1 MWALGVVL
9 YTMLYGQ
16 FPFYDNVPQV
26 RCYCYI
32 CRRCTQVT
40 VQCIFFMY
48 LKPLSIR
55 RRKICSSYS
64 KNIGFEWVL
73 SRKCNGFNYEGAVQQ
88 DQGRRLQHPRRWP
101 RKRGHQESH
110 PAHACHRPGESS
122 NCRSGKAMIYI
133 FILIFVHGLIYTRFK
148 TSLFY
153 YLNDSPLNWVLT
165 ETVKVRP
172 QLFVNNLPFCF
183 ASIWSS
189 SLQNF

>member
-1 MWALGVVL
+1 MFQWLSPFFTIVYYNQESRVICGPWGLYCTPCCTDNFLSTTMYRRCVVIV
-9 YTMLYGQ
+9 
-16 FPFYDNVPQV
+16 NI
-26 RCYCYI
+26 CI
-32 CRRCTQVT
+32 CRRCTQGT

-133 FILIFVHGLIYTRFK
+133 F
-148 TSLFY
+148 LF
-153 YLNDSPLNWVLT
+153 
-165 ETVKVRP
+165 
-172 QLFVNNLPFCF
+172 NLC
-183 ASIWSS
+183 SWSD
-189 SLQNF
+189 LHKIQNKSFLLY